1 MILWSL
7 VVSGNEATVSERF
20 TELLDAGLDDLT
32 VPLAP
37 TADAG
42 DDDEQARLTHPIGRD
57 KVARSVIVAHNL
69 NSKATLT
76 LGFPVVS

>member
-1 MILWSL
+1 MRQQCLRGLPNSW
-7 VVSGNEATVSERF
+7 T
-20 TELLDAGLDDLT
+20 AGLDDLT

-37 TADAG
+37 TADAV

-76 LGFPVVS
+76 